1 MLALVL
7 TCLWAIPFQ
16 FARAQASSALL
27 ISPRQ
32 GEPGTLFQVVG
43 QSGWTPGE
51 TVTLTFGFADLPA
64 GNTFAGATYHQRT
77 VTVLRDGTWSFPVVV
92 TPDFLPFPLWR
103 PGYIVV
109 RATSAS
115 ETATGDFMY
124 TVEGKRPQGTPPMAS
139 YGFGPPPPPDRTA
152 AMALALLSAGTGVL
166 LLFGGAWRERGSASL

>member
-1 MLALVL
+1 MLALAL
-7 TCLWAIPFQ
+7 ACLWALHFQ
-16 FARAQASSALL
+16 LARAQASSALL
-27 ISPRQ
+27 ISPQQ

-64 GNTFAGATYHQRT
+64 DNTFAGATYHQRT

-92 TPDFLPFPLWR
+92 TPDFFPFPLWR

-115 ETATGDFMY
+115 KMATGNFIY
-124 TVEGKRPQGTPPMAS
+124 TVAGKLPRGTPPLAS
-139 YGFGPPPPPDRTA
+139 YGFGPPPPDRTA
-152 AMALALLSAGTGVL
+152 AMALALLCAGTGSL
-166 LLFGGAWRERGSASL
+166 LVFGGAWRRWRVR